1 MGDGLRVILAPLL
14 AMLNNLVVAAVRVA
28 QAIAAIFGKKLT
40 TNATNLSTGFEDV
53 GSSIDDAT
61 GSAKK
66 FKAQLAS
73 FDELDILKED
83 EDSGSG
89 GLAGLGSGGFDV
101 GDLYDVE
108 DAPAIDGIKLLNE
121 KLEEWNQKLKENYD
135 KMVKAAND
143 WGKQF
148 SDAFLR
154 IRWDLIGEVLANGLD
169 IINGSINAFI
179 DALDLDAFGRKFA
192 EMFNHFFTELN
203 WEELGKTWGNKLK
216 ILADVLYGFFDDLD
230 WGRIATSIETAFR
243 SMFDRIPWEK
253 LGLTFSSGLNGITTI
268 IMEWSDN
275 FPIREFANKVW
286 LTIKTAFENV
296 DWKALGQSIN
306 KLLIQAFDAL
316 QDIDYSEITSKIRDF
331 LKGLNLGQ
339 IIKEAFEAIV
349 DIKSDVFG
357 GLFNISPE
365 ALKPLMG
372 LETIFMGVAK
382 GIIALAN
389 SPLGTLNTQM
399 LLAQNVL
406 KGTSSH
412 LAGILNPLGKF
423 VAKSDGLKKAGQNFG
438 FIKDNLS
445 ALGSDLK
452 NAFTGKMSILE
463 VISDFFTVTL
473 PDSFKWGFEGIKK
486 VFLTFKDWLI
496 GFVKSNWVAI
506 IIATVVATLTD
517 LYLHNEEFRAK
528 VQQAWEGIKEIISSA
543 WNGVI
548 KPIFDLA
555 ISFIRDV
562 LAPVIS
568 WLYENVVKPVVEFI
582 ATTILDFWNNIL
594 QPAVQWVID
603 LLGQLIEF
611 LQAVFQHD
619 VQGVSDAI
627 IGIVTGFQETFNSII
642 QGIHD
647 FFVDIWERIKAFFE
661 PLVTSLK
668 DAGVDA
674 FNLLDS
680 GIGSALDGIKDAFS
694 SAWSFIV
701 GDTTDKFSTLVS
713 KVGDAV
719 SKIGSSVS
727 SMLSTIANG
736 ISSAWSSI
744 NSFVSSAIS
753 RLASVVIPHF
763 ANGGVLDR
771 PTVGLMGEYA
781 GARTNPEIV
790 TPESKMREVFNES
803 NGEIAAL
810 LDRQNKILAEI
821 LEKDNSITIGD
832 DVISASAARGNL
844 AYKKRTGRSQ
854 FAI

>member
-1 MGDGLRVILAPLL
+1 
-14 AMLNNLVVAAVRVA
+14 MLNNLVVAAVRVA
-28 QAIAAIFGKKLT
+28 QAIAAIFGKKIT
-40 TNATNLSTGFEDV
+40 QNTTNLSTGFEDV

-108 DAPAIDGIKLLNE
+108 EAPAIDGIKLLNE

-135 KMVKAAND
+135 KMVKAASD

-203 WEELGKTWGNKLK
+203 WVELGKTWGNKLK
-216 ILADVLYGFFDDLD
+216 ILTDILYGFFDDLD
-230 WGRIATSIETAFR
+230 WQKIAVSIETAFQ

-253 LGLTFSSGLNGITTI
+253 LGLTVATGLNGITTV
-268 IMEWSDN
+268 IMEWSEN
-275 FPIREFANKVW
+275 FPIRDYVNHIW
-286 LTIKTAFENV
+286 LAIRTAFENV
-296 DWKALGQSIN
+296 DWKQLGQAIN
-306 KLLIQAFDAL
+306 KLIIQAFEAL
-316 QDIDYSEITSKIRDF
+316 QDIDVKEITNKIHDF
-331 LKGLNLGQ
+331 LKGLNLGEIITEFFKTQLDIRGEFWAGIFQ
-339 IIKEAFEAIV
+339 IPEGVAKSWVILKDAMSLLFKVITPLLSSSLLTNLLLFVKNIKLPGLGKAGENLGFFASVFSTFGEILKDTLAGTSGFSLPELFGKFFTEVIPNAVTFGFEAI
-349 DIKSDVFG
+349 K
-357 GLFNISPE
+357 
-365 ALKPLMG
+365 
-372 LETIFMGVAK
+372 
-382 GIIALAN
+382 
-389 SPLGTLNTQM
+389 
-399 LLAQNVL
+399 
-406 KGTSSH
+406 
-412 LAGILNPLGKF
+412 
-423 VAKSDGLKKAGQNFG
+423 
-438 FIKDNLS
+438 S
-445 ALGSDLK
+445 ALG
-452 NAFTGKMSILE
+452 GILA
-463 VISDFFTVTL
+463 
-473 PDSFKWGFEGIKK
+473 W
-486 VFLTFKDWLI
+486 
-496 GFVKSNWVAI
+496 VKSNWV
-506 IIATVVATLTD
+506 IALIAVVAGALVD
-517 LYLHNEEFRAK
+517 LYKNNEEFRAK

-548 KPIFDLA
+548 KPILDLA

-562 LAPVIS
+562 LAPVVT

-582 ATTILDFWNNIL
+582 ATTILDFWNNVL

-701 GDTTDKFSTLVS
+701 GDTVDKFSTLVS

-719 SKIGSSVS
+719 SQIGSAVS

-744 NSFVSSAIS
+744 SSFVSSAVAK
-753 RLASVVIPHF
+753 LASVVIPHF
-763 ANGGVLDR
+763 ANGGVLTG

-810 LDRQNKILAEI
+810 LDRQNKILSEI

-844 AYKKRTGRSQ
+844 AFKKRTGRSQ